1 MTRLSGYNNY
11 LILTT
16 EFPPGP
22 GGIGNHSYNLAKY
35 LSLNE
40 KPVTVLAV
48 SDFADDNEKDEFD
61 RKQGFKIIRFERYNS
76 RLRTYR
82 ERISLLKK
90 KIRDEK
96 FSHIIFSGRS
106 SLMAMLLLKGMKG
119 NTKFISIA
127 HGGDINAENK
137 IEKTMV
143 NRALEMSDLIIPVSR
158 FSGSKIDDRIS
169 KNKIHVIPNGFDMD
183 MSAHIELVK
192 DRRHKIKG
200 AVKLISVGTIWPR
213 KGHHNVLETL
223 PEIIEDHPGSTYTIV
238 GRNADTS
245 LCEKYFDDEKI
256 KSSITKAGQIS
267 NEKMYEL
274 LNDSD
279 IFILLSETQSSGDF
293 EGFGIAVIE
302 ANHFGL
308 PAIGSFNSGLED
320 SIKDG
325 VSGILVDPKNKQ
337 QIRKAVNTICDN
349 YEGFSRGARQW
360 AEEHHWSVII
370 KKYINA
376 IDNIN

>member
-1 MTRLSGYNNY
+1 LSGYNNY

-22 GGIGNHSYNLAKY
+22 GGIGNHAYNLAKY
-35 LSLNE
+35 LTLNE
-40 KPVTVLAV
+40 IQVTVLAV
-48 SDFADDNEKDEFD
+48 SDFAGADEKKEFD

-76 RLRTYR
+76 RLKTYR
-82 ERISLLKK
+82 ERISLIKK
-90 KIRDEK
+90 TIRNGN

-106 SLMAMLLLKGMKG
+106 SLMAMMLLKGSKG

-137 IEKTMV
+137 FEKTLV
-143 NRALEMSDLIIPVSR
+143 DKSLKMSDLIIPVSG
-158 FSGSKIDDRIS
+158 FSGSKINNNID
-169 KNKIHVIPNGFDMD
+169 KNKIHVIPNGFDLD
-183 MSAHIELVK
+183 KSAHIELK
-192 DRRHKIKG
+192 KKYNDKITG

-213 KGHHNVLETL
+213 KGHHNVLDAL
-223 PEIIEDHPGSTYTIV
+223 PEILEDHPGTTYTIV
-238 GRNADTS
+238 GRNADTT
-245 LCEKYFDDEKI
+245 LCEKYFSDEKI
-256 KSSITKAGQIS
+256 KASINKQGQIS

-308 PAIGSFNSGLED
+308 PAIGSYNSGMED

-325 VSGILVDPKNKQ
+325 VSGILVDPKNKE
-337 QIRKAVNTICDN
+337 QIRKAVDTICDN
-349 YEGFSRGARQW
+349 YERYSNSAKEW
-360 AEEHHWSVII
+360 AEEHHWTVII
-370 KKYINA
+370 KKYISA
-376 IDNIN
+376 INNIN

>member
-1 MTRLSGYNNY
+1 MSGFKNY
-11 LILTT
+11 LMLTT

-35 LSLNE
+35 LSINE
-40 KPVTVLAV
+40 IPVTVLAV
-48 SDFADDNEKDEFD
+48 SDFANEYEKNEFD
-61 RKQGFKIIRFERYNS
+61 KYQNFKIKRFERYSN
-76 RLRTYR
+76 RLKTYR
-82 ERISLLKK
+82 ERISLIKK
-90 KIRDEK
+90 TIRDEK

-106 SLMAMLLLKGMKG
+106 SLMAMLLLKGLKG

-137 IEKTMV
+137 FEKTLV

-158 FSGSKIDDRIS
+158 FSGSKIDE
-169 KNKIHVIPNGFDMD
+169 KIDKKKIKVIPNGFDMD
-183 MSAHIELVK
+183 MSAHIEFLK
-192 DRRHKIKG
+192 DKRDKITG

-213 KGHHNVLETL
+213 KGHHNVLESL
-223 PEIIEDHPGSTYTIV
+223 PEIIEDHPGTTYTIV

-245 LCEKYFDDEKI
+245 LCDKYFADEKI
-256 KSSITKAGQIS
+256 KGSINKAGQIS

-308 PAIGSFNSGLED
+308 PAIGTFNSGLED

-325 VSGILVDPKNKQ
+325 VSGILVDPKNKE
-337 QIRKAVNTICDN
+337 QIRKAIDTICNN
-349 YEGFSRGARQW
+349 YESFSRGAKEW
-360 AEEHHWSVII
+360 AEEHHWTVII
-370 KKYINA
+370 KKYLNA